1 MTAGMFCIILFLI
14 DGDDWWSTLAEV
26 LVGFID
32 GMILNL
38 PPDRI
43 FQTFMSVTIIDIY
56 VGSVSKVLLPLH
68 GCWEGL
74 THVYNMQYSC
84 DGAFQYVF

>member
-32 GMILNL
+32 SMILD
-38 PPDRI
+38 PQADRI
-43 FQTFMSVTIIDIY
+43 FQTFMSVMIIDIY
-56 VGSVSKVLLPLH
+56 VGSVSGVQLPLH
-68 GCWEGL
+68 GCWTNA
-74 THVYNMQYSC
+74 THLMGIENKVDS
-84 DGAFQYVF
+84 AFQYVF